1 MLCTNLQELLPQDEE
16 LEEDPKEVQGMSGVE
31 DN

>member
-16 LEEDPKEVQGMSGVE
+16 PEEDPKEVQGMSGVE